1 MESNPDE
8 YHVKILLLLT
18 AIQVVEEEVVGVV
31 TGAEEEEEEVEVE
44 VEVEVEA
51 EVVEEVVVEVH
62 HHHHIPRVQVLQEVE
77 DEEAVR
83 IAKKTCNNN
92 WKKFYVVNK

>member
-31 TGAEEEEEEVEVE
+31 TGAEEVEVE
-44 VEVEVEA
+44 VEVEVE
-51 EVVEEVVVEVH
+51 EVAAEEVVVEVH
-62 HHHHIPRVQVLQEVE
+62 HHHHIHRVQVLQEVE